1 MRGARNITRFAMYI
15 PKMIHLAELNEEG
28 LICYDGNHRREVFN
42 LLQKDFLCIIDII
55 FNATQEDVFT
65 HLTHRGASVD
75 RKETTLISLFNYP
88 LYIWISL

>member
-1 MRGARNITRFAMYI
+1 MVDMLCGARNITRFAMYI

-55 FNATQEDVFT
+55 FNATQEDVFYAFD
-65 HLTHRGASVD
+65 ASRSD
-75 RKETTLISLFNYP
+75 ASTEGRQH
-88 LYIWISL
+88 